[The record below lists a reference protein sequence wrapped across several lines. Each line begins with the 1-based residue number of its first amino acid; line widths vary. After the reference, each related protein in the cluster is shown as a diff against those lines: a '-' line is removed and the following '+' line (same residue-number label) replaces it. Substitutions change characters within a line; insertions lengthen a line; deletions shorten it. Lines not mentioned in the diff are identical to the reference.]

1 MVPDFLYNRKEGTW
15 ACLPC
20 DNGEQP
26 KSLHHARIHANV
38 TEYAGRCV
46 EALLGDE
53 GMLAP
58 NALERMWISSFDDG
72 MTLDG
77 MGDGGEEDV
86 GFGDHLP
93 EGVENWHAR
102 QWELGEQM
110 SASERQ
116 AAAIGDQ
123 NRKWAEELA
132 AEAHETDEDR
142 EGLSDTDPTSGSC
155 TLDVVTHLQRTTFSE
170 IEQDLILWLLKIN
183 GAAQVPSV
191 NQVKAVR
198 DSVQRMGGVN
208 SIHNIGTLGHTYY
221 ILDIGHIIADEFANP
236 KVRKFLEFYP
246 RDSGQGVT
254 QTWEFARW
262 LTEADPT
269 YLTPMVRV
277 GIQDYFTSEPCLLK
291 DGSVCMPHRWFR
303 KGAAPG
309 RRLCGRAWR
318 MTPMHLNN
326 QWGWVIEKNHDI
338 LFDTEELLLNF
349 PEFDGAYPIWGML
362 HVRSVMFGSQLSDE
376 ELVCKVF
383 ACPIWLYC
391 DDTSGN
397 RSKKWNEHYSY
408 LFALAG
414 LPRDQWQ
421 RDFNVHF
428 ACTSNVAAPLEMLEG
443 VVEQLDLHGVWAYDC
458 VLQEMVLFFVPVH
471 GMLGDNPMQSEFASH
486 IGLRGNFF
494 CCCCWAKGHDVE
506 DERPTDR
513 DSGDEDGPRNEPLEV
528 MTEHVK
534 RFTQIGRQRERHETM
549 ATTGQIFQKIQD
561 MAPQKD
567 IRMLTTNTGMKDN
580 FFEHFRKRLENAR
593 KGRTGAHAEH
603 AMLRELEAVPHR
615 PWNPVW
621 RLRELDP
628 HRDTP
633 VEILHVILLGVV
645 KYFWHDAIARTNDEQ
660 KTILKARLTCLD
672 VCRLDP
678 ELTRVPG
685 HTYVQYAGSLVG
697 RDFRAIAQV
706 AIFALYDML
715 PPEILEAW
723 AALGTLVPMVWS
735 PCIADLDMY
744 LHMLSDA
751 IKHFLACTA
760 SWTPRWFNK
769 PKFHLLLHLPEH
781 IRRLGPAILFATETF
796 ESYNAIIRAWSIH
809 SNRKAPSRD
818 IAQRAAHC
826 HRIRHLMSGGF
837 YKVDTDLDVNP
848 DTPPEWRTIGPGPA
862 SLVCQPNVLCRYLGL
877 REESSP
883 APGTMSREGQGAPIP
898 WVRLGSA
905 VESISGARI
914 LIGGYAIRQ
923 PQPPHALT
931 ISHVIEAFSI
941 LGSDRDGLGLADWVL
956 VRDHILGPL
965 VRPYQMPQ
973 LVPTSQYALICPT
986 EMLCAL
992 NVQHNCAAHACS
1004 LDLNRVVYQERE
1016 ASRMHTKAVRHLAP
1030 EDILLNTAKMRDQQW
1045 INTFSSSLTHV
1056 DMDILLAQACRDEL
1070 ERTRTNPP

>member
-1 MVPDFLYNRKEGTW
+1 MLESGEFAQRRICDPNELYLN
-15 ACLPC
+15 A
-20 DNGEQP
+20 
-26 KSLHHARIHANV
+26 LH
-38 TEYAGRCV
+38 
-46 EALLGDE
+46 
-53 GMLAP
+53 AP
-58 NALERMWISSFDDG
+58 NLELVQDDIVEVLPRAARTATKTYVIILATGFETQELTGALRNRGRDIEWLHCVPKIGGSQAGTEVMDFQANTKLMSQLPVTPPLLQVSSGKGRLLQDCDFAAGDAEYSNCGLISRLHISLSPPDYCNAIQNEPKHDQTRVVIFRFDNG

-77 MGDGGEEDV
+77 MGDGGEEDI

-93 EGVENWHAR
+93 EGVENWHAG

-142 EGLSDTDPTSGSC
+142 EGLSDTDPTSGVRGPGVHGRRRRNQVADEEWAPWNDRVSC

-198 DSVQRMGGVN
+198 DSVQCMGGVN

-221 ILDIGHIIADEFANP
+221 ILDIGHIIAD
-236 KVRKFLEFYP
+236 VRICKPLEFYP

-269 YLTPMVRV
+269 YLTPMVQV
-277 GIQDYFTSEPCLLK
+277 GIQDYFTLEPCLLK
-291 DGSVCMPHRWFR
+291 DGSVCMPHWWFH

-349 PEFDGAYPIWGML
+349 PEFDGAYRARGLPAPAAIWGF
-362 HVRSVMFGSQLSDE
+362 RTGDE
-376 ELVCKVF
+376 ELVRKWDHSLPNRWRTLADGHRVF

-397 RSKKWNEHYSY
+397 LSKKWNEHYSY

-428 ACTSNVAAPLEMLEG
+428 ACTSNVAAPLEMLKG
-443 VVEQLDLHGVWAYDC
+443 VVEQLEKIGLHGMWAYDC

-494 CCCCWAKGHDVE
+494 CRCCWAKGHDVE

-528 MTEHVK
+528 MTERVK
-534 RFTQIGRQRERHETM
+534 RFTQIGRQWERHETM

-580 FFEHFRKRLENAR
+580 FFEHFRKRLENAC

-603 AMLRELEAVPHR
+603 AMLRELKAVPHR

-645 KYFWHDAIARTNDEQ
+645 KYFWRDAIARTNDEQ

-672 VCRLDP
+672 VRGLDP

-744 LHMLSDA
+744 LLMLSDA

-781 IRRLGPAILFATETF
+781 IRRLGPAILFAT
-796 ESYNAIIRAWSIH
+796 
-809 SNRKAPSRD
+809 
-818 IAQRAAHC
+818 
-826 HRIRHLMSGGF
+826 
-837 YKVDTDLDVNP
+837 
-848 DTPPEWRTIGPGPA
+848 
-862 SLVCQPNVLCRYLGL
+862 
-877 REESSP
+877 
-883 APGTMSREGQGAPIP
+883 
-898 WVRLGSA
+898 
-905 VESISGARI
+905 
-914 LIGGYAIRQ
+914 
-923 PQPPHALT
+923 
-931 ISHVIEAFSI
+931 
-941 LGSDRDGLGLADWVL
+941 
-956 VRDHILGPL
+956 
-965 VRPYQMPQ
+965 
-973 LVPTSQYALICPT
+973 
-986 EMLCAL
+986 
-992 NVQHNCAAHACS
+992 
-1004 LDLNRVVYQERE
+1004 
-1016 ASRMHTKAVRHLAP
+1016 
-1030 EDILLNTAKMRDQQW
+1030 
-1045 INTFSSSLTHV
+1045 
-1056 DMDILLAQACRDEL
+1056 
-1070 ERTRTNPP
+1070 

>member
-20 DNGEQP
+20 DNGERP
-26 KSLHHARIHANV
+26 KSLRHARIHELTQRHQANV
-38 TEYAGRCV
+38 AEYAGRRV
-46 EALLGDE
+46 EVLLGDE
-53 GMLAP
+53 EMLAP
-58 NALERMWISSFDDG
+58 NALERMWIGSFNDG

-77 MGDGGEEDV
+77 MGDGGEEDI

-93 EGVENWHAR
+93 EGVENWHAG

-110 SASERQ
+110 SASEQQ
-116 AAAIGDQ
+116 AAAIGDR
-123 NRKWAEELA
+123 NRMWAAELA
-132 AEAHETDEDR
+132 AEAHETDEDM

-183 GAAQVPSV
+183 SAAQVPSV
-191 NQVKAVR
+191 NQVKVVR
-198 DSVQRMGGVN
+198 DSMQRMGGVN

-236 KVRKFLEFYP
+236 KVRQFLEFYP
-246 RDSGQGVT
+246 WDSGQGVT
-254 QTWEFARW
+254 QTWEFAQW

-269 YLTPMVRV
+269 YLTPMVWV

-291 DGSVCMPHRWFR
+291 DGS
-303 KGAAPG
+303 
-309 RRLCGRAWR
+309 

-349 PEFDGAYPIWGML
+349 PEFDGAYRARGLPAPAAIWG
-362 HVRSVMFGSQLSDE
+362 DE
-376 ELVCKVF
+376 ELVRKWDHSLPNRWQTLADGHRVF

-443 VVEQLDLHGVWAYDC
+443 VVEQLEKIGLHGVWAYDC

-486 IGLRGNFF
+486 IGLRGKFF
-494 CCCCWAKGHDVE
+494 CRCCWAKGHDVE

-567 IRMLTTNTGMKDN
+567 IRMLTTNTG
-580 FFEHFRKRLENAR
+580 
-593 KGRTGAHAEH
+593 AHAEH
-603 AMLRELEAVPHR
+603 AMLRELEAMPHR

-645 KYFWHDAIARTNDEQ
+645 KYFWRDAIARTNDEQ

-672 VCRLDP
+672 VRGLDP

-735 PCIADLDMY
+735 PCIADLDKY
-744 LHMLSDA
+744 LLMLSDA

-809 SNRKAPSRD
+809 SNRQAPSRD

-826 HRIRHLMSGGF
+826 HRICHLMSGGF

-862 SLVCQPNVLCRYLGL
+862 SLVRQPNVLW
-877 REESSP
+877 
-883 APGTMSREGQGAPIP
+883 TMSREGQGAPIP
-898 WVRLGSA
+898 WVQSQSRHFHFPSQTRAPKVRLGSA
-905 VESISGARI
+905 VESISGPRI

-992 NVQHNCAAHACS
+992 NVQHNCAAHAFS
-1004 LDLNRVVYQERE
+1004 LDLNQVVYQERE
-1016 ASRMHTKAVRHLAP
+1016 ASRMRTKADRHLAP

-1045 INTFSSSLTHV
+1045 ISTFSRSLAHV

-1070 ERTRTNPP
+1070 ERTCTNPH